1 MEAKKQKQNRF
12 IQLCFR
18 FDSMVFQKRTRKSW
32 KVVVN
37 LSKTSSLFFLK
48 SGFPL
53 MDWQEASDSGD
64 GEKQMPCA
72 CTLFESRAN
81 VLYVLSVPIQFA
93 LLLFRYKTF
102 YVDSLGAVR
111 VQLVC
116 I

>member
-1 MEAKKQKQNRF
+1 
-12 IQLCFR
+12 
-18 FDSMVFQKRTRKSW
+18 
-32 KVVVN
+32 
-37 LSKTSSLFFLK
+37 
-48 SGFPL
+48 

-72 CTLFESRAN
+72 CTLFDSRAN
-81 VLYVLSVPIQFA
+81 VLYILSVPIQFA

-102 YVDSLGAVR
+102 YVDSLRAVR